1 MATSAQPL
9 PETLDDHHSDSA
21 ISPDMRVVLCLP
33 PGAEMD
39 DEQFFEFSCLNDNF
53 VIERKAGGEIIVMS
67 PSVGET
73 GYREHEIGKQLGNWA
88 DSDGTGIVFVSDTI
102 FDLPSGGNY
111 GPDASWVLR
120 SRLAELTREQ
130 KRRMLPLAPDFI
142 LELMSPS
149 DRISQTREK
158 MQMWIESGVRL
169 GWMMDPDRRRV
180 HIYSESRIQEL
191 ENPSTISGD
200 PVLPG
205 FVLDLAPIWDPGW

>member
-1 MATSAQPL
+1 
-9 PETLDDHHSDSA
+9 
-21 ISPDMRVVLCLP
+21 
-33 PGAEMD
+33 
-39 DEQFFEFSCLNDNF
+39 
-53 VIERKAGGEIIVMS
+53 
-67 PSVGET
+67 
-73 GYREHEIGKQLGNWA
+73 
-88 DSDGTGIVFVSDTI
+88 
-102 FDLPSGGNY
+102 
-111 GPDASWVLR
+111 
-120 SRLAELTREQ
+120 
-130 KRRMLPLAPDFI
+130 MLPLAPDFI